1 MTIGDYFRHCK
12 EEQLATDGGALDAPE
27 YLPAGCHGDGSLI
40 VRTGDTIAYC
50 ERICYQEVGF

>member
-12 EEQLATDGGALDAPE
+12 EERLAANGGALDAPE
-27 YLPAGCHGDGSLI
+27 YMPAGCHGGDSLI
-40 VRTGDTIAYC
+40 VRTGDTIAYS